1 MLLPAPTPSLLSIE
15 QVAQILTLNARTVRS
30 YVRKGSL
37 KATRIGKQYR
47 IALDDLEAFT
57 GRPVKSHVDRV
68 LSPALR
74 VEISSVIS
82 VEGVTPARAGQITDR
97 LGAAADGLRSI
108 AQSIAVSTSYD
119 APRDRLQVLLA
130 SDLKSTRDFLS
141 MIEAALK
148 PLRAE

>member
-57 GRPVKSHVDRV
+57 GRPVKSYVDRV